1 VMNEIEENKM
11 YHDLA
16 LRIEERRREIYGNK
30 GEGERWP
37 GIAGVVGLAL
47 LTFIIGLFIIGFA
60 IFGKRR
66 THGIYIL
73 PRSKIVENT
82 PKLSGETPLQI
93 ENKKK

>member
-1 VMNEIEENKM
+1 MMNEVEENTR

-16 LRIEERRREIYGNK
+16 LRIEERRREVYGK
-30 GEGERWP
+30 EGEGERCP
-37 GIAGVVGLAL
+37 GIVGVVGLAL

-73 PRSKIVENT
+73 PRSSITENT
-82 PKLSGETPLQI
+82 PKLTGETPLQI
-93 ENKKK
+93 EDKIK

>member
-1 VMNEIEENKM
+1 MNEVEENKR

-16 LRIEERRREIYGNK
+16 LKIEERRRELYGN
-30 GEGERWP
+30 ESEDERWP

-73 PRSKIVENT
+73 PRKNIVQNT
-82 PKLSGETPLQI
+82 PELTGETILQI
-93 ENKKK
+93 KNKKK

>member
-1 VMNEIEENKM
+1 MNEVEENNR

-16 LRIEERRREIYGNK
+16 LRIEERRREVYGNE
-30 GEGERWP
+30 GERERWP

-66 THGIYIL
+66 THRIYIL

-82 PKLSGETPLQI
+82 PKLTEETTLQI

>member
-1 VMNEIEENKM
+1 MNEVEENNR

-16 LRIEERRREIYGNK
+16 LRIEERRREVYGNE
-30 GEGERWP
+30 GEGKRWP

-66 THGIYIL
+66 THRIYIL

-82 PKLSGETPLQI
+82 PKLTEETTLQI

>member
-1 VMNEIEENKM
+1 MNEVEENNR

-16 LRIEERRREIYGNK
+16 LRIEERRREVYGNE

-66 THGIYIL
+66 THRIYIL

-82 PKLSGETPLQI
+82 PKLTEETTLQI